1 MSERQTIDT
10 YEGLANWYEQHY
22 KEMGD
27 GWNTP
32 AEECNKHLDA
42 LGVPNDKSK
51 LLLDIGCGAGHFLAE
66 ASKRVRCIGIDIS
79 AQVLAYAKHR
89 LEWSGAKLAQANIES
104 LKGDTKFDYI
114 VSIGSLEHV
123 LDIGKALDS
132 IRKLL
137 APNGKWYFFCPN
149 LNWKHNDQPNER
161 ALSNVGWIT
170 LFQDHGLGTENFK
183 IWNDSTAFW
192 GSAEPA
198 GAKGMLPMRQTD
210 SDKFLRSFA
219 EELENCPHCGNTL
232 RYGDS
237 LADYNHHPSCVV
249 WKWAKSGGPVSEI
262 QVTTPTETL
271 QKQVD
276 YFRKRILEDVVN
288 TSLPRPPCMLNI
300 GSGQRP
306 FGEPWINIDSQAKWN
321 PHLCCDANELG
332 DHFSE
337 GSVDT
342 IVMHHVLEHFG
353 CGEAD
358 GLLALCYKLL
368 RPGGSLIVCVPDMA
382 ALADQWNRGQCLGGK
397 DAPCID
403 TQIFMTNVYGAYMG
417 DEADRHKWG
426 YDQTSL
432 MQTLQKAGDWDEL
445 KMFDNREME
454 GARIAQDWWIMSIE
468 AVK

>member
-10 YEGLANWYEQHY
+10 YEGLASWYDQHY

-79 AQVLAYAKHR
+79 AQVLAYAKQR

-123 LDIGKALDS
+123 LDISNALDS
-132 IRKLL
+132 IRNLL

-149 LNWKHNDQPNER
+149 SKWKHNDQPNER
-161 ALSNVGWIT
+161 ALGNMEWIT
-170 LFQDHGLGTENFK
+170 LFRSHYLRVEDFE

-198 GAKGMLPMRQTD
+198 GAKGLLPI
-210 SDKFLRSFA
+210 
-219 EELENCPHCGNTL
+219 
-232 RYGDS
+232 
-237 LADYNHHPSCVV
+237 PSE
-249 WKWAKSGGPVSEI
+249 AGISI
-262 QVTTPTETL
+262 ATPTDTL
-271 QKQVD
+271 QTQVD
-276 YFRKRILEDVVN
+276 YIRKRILEDVVN
-288 TSLPRPPCMLNI
+288 TSLPRPTCMLNI

-306 FGEPWINIDSQAKWN
+306 FGEPWINIDSQVKWN

-358 GLLALCYKLL
+358 GILHLCYKLL
-368 RPGGSLIVCVPDMA
+368 RPGGSLIVCVPNMEELCEAYLRDCGRIVGGA
-382 ALADQWNRGQCLGGK
+382 YGTGAKATLLAPPELSNQL
-397 DAPCID
+397 
-403 TQIFMTNVYGAYMG
+403 FMTNVYGAYMG

-426 YDQTSL
+426 YDQQSL
-432 MQTLQKAGDWDEL
+432 MNTLQKAGYWDEL

-454 GARIAQDWWIMSIE
+454 GARIAQDWWILSVE